1 MDMETLDSDGQ
12 GRLGEYFDKIGN
24 ILNNEKR
31 RASFAVY
38 ALGLLGEGERKSME
52 PIAART
58 CPDPERVDAAHQRLQ
73 HFLVD
78 SAWSDREVRRE
89 ASRYAVAA
97 LTERESIDTWQFDDT
112 GFLKQGKHSVGVQ
125 RQYTGS
131 AGKVTNCQLG
141 VSLSLGTA
149 TEQVPIDFELY
160 VPKSWTEDSARRRE
174 ARIPE
179 EVTFKTKIELALDM
193 ARRAVADEIPRGI
206 ALADSWYGDEPSF
219 RAGLRSLGL
228 DYAVAVKS
236 DNRVWRTDSKGHRR
250 GEPTTVGEIAR
261 TLLRKSFRR
270 VTWREGVKKPLHARF
285 AILRVVPAYR
295 KKGDE
300 LERREAVWLV
310 IEQTGDEADPV
321 KYYFATLPKG
331 WTKKRLIRLIKERWK
346 TERVYEDMKGELGL
360 DHFEGRR
367 FPGWHHHVSVAICC
381 YAFVVAERVRR
392 FPPSAGGEETHAA
405 LAIAA

>member
-1 MDMETLDSDGQ
+1 MELILDTDGQ
-12 GRLGEYFDKIGN
+12 RRLTEYFDIIGG
-24 ILNNEKR
+24 ILNNDGR
-31 RASFAVY
+31 RASFAIY

-58 CPDPERVDAAHQRLQ
+58 CPDVDRVDAAHQRLQ

-78 SAWSDREVRRE
+78 SPWSDREVRG
-89 ASRYAVAA
+89 AATRYAVAA
-97 LTERESIDTWQFDDT
+97 LTEREPIDTWQFDDT

-131 AGKVTNCQLG
+131 AGKITNCQLG
-141 VSLSLGTA
+141 VSLSLGTR

-160 VPKSWTEDSARRRE
+160 LPKSWTEDQARRKE

-179 EVTFKTKIELALDM
+179 SIAFKTKIELALDM
-193 ARRAVADEIPRGI
+193 ARRAIADGVPHGV
-206 ALADSWYGDEPSF
+206 ALADCFYGDEPSF

-228 DYAVAVKS
+228 HYAVAVKS
-236 DNRVWRTDSKGHRR
+236 DNRVWRTDENGRRR
-250 GEPTTVGEIAR
+250 GEPITVGKIASA
-261 TLLRKSFRR
+261 LGRKRFRR
-270 VTWREGVKKPLHARF
+270 VTWRQGVKHPLHGRF
-285 AILRVVPAYR
+285 ATCRVTPAYR
-295 KKGDE
+295 KKGDDLNE
-300 LERREAVWLV
+300 REAVWLIV
-310 IEQTGDEADPV
+310 EQTGDPDDPF
-321 KYYFATLPKG
+321 KYYFATLPQN
-331 WTKKRLIRLIKERWK
+331 WSKKRLIRLIKERWK

-392 FPPSAGGEETHAA
+392 FPPTAGRQETDRSLA
-405 LAIAA
+405 LAA